1 MEAWLIACIVFV
13 FACLIEWDISNDRFI
28 GESDM
33 TPTSIIGPG
42 SQLVSRYTAIL
53 MKMKLRKLRTGKRKK
68 DDYSLID
75 ITFLIIFPIVFL
87 VFNIIYWYFYISPS
101 NNGSS
106 HIFRADICHEYHDIY
121 LWRKIVMW
129 RNFSF
134 PCMTLVGKLKISPH
148 VKNF

>member
-1 MEAWLIACIVFV
+1 
-13 FACLIEWDISNDRFI
+13 
-28 GESDM
+28 M

-87 VFNIIYWYFYISPS
+87 VFNIIYWYFYILPSNKGRSHISPPENGYPSPS
-101 NNGSS
+101 SFP
-106 HIFRADICHEYHDIY
+106 IFCITPPPICHKSNHLAVPQTTLSRQQNNRSQY
-121 LWRKIVMW
+121 LPYFVQPPSLPDYWHGV
-129 RNFSF
+129 
-134 PCMTLVGKLKISPH
+134 
-148 VKNF
+148 